1 MATFGVVAIIG
12 PGLIGG
18 SIGLGLK
25 ARGLADRVVGV
36 VRSDRSAERAVQAG
50 VVDQTTQDLAAAAAE
65 ADLTIVCTPVADVP
79 AHCQQVA
86 AAARSGAI
94 ITDAGSTKER
104 LVAEVDATLAGS
116 GVKFVGSHPLAGD
129 HKSGPESARAELL
142 AGRVVVVT
150 PTDQTD
156 SQALSRVC
164 ELWTAL
170 GARVEPMS
178 PVDHDAALAR
188 TSHAPH
194 VIATALAN
202 ATPEDLLGLTGG
214 GWRDTTRV
222 AAGSPTLWRDILLD
236 NPQATLAALDAF
248 SQQLGRLQQAI
259 ADHDRDAIYRCLEE
273 GKLRR
278 DALGS

>member
-1 MATFGVVAIIG
+1 MANFGVVAIVG

-18 SIGLGLK
+18 SIGLALK
-25 ARGLADRVVGV
+25 ARGLAQSVIGV
-36 VRSDRSAERAVQAG
+36 VRSQDSAGRAMKAG
-50 VVDQTTQDLAAAAAE
+50 VVDRAELDLAAAAAE

-79 AHCQQVA
+79 GHCQQAA
-86 AAARSGAI
+86 AAARPGSI
-94 ITDAGSTKER
+94 LTDAGSTKEL
-104 LVAEVDATLAGS
+104 LVAEVEKSLAGS
-116 GVKFVGSHPLAGD
+116 DAHFVGSHPLAGD
-129 HKSGPESARAELL
+129 HKSGPESARADLL

-150 PTDQTD
+150 PTDRTD
-156 SQALSRVC
+156 AHALARVA

-170 GARVEPMS
+170 GARVEQMS
-178 PVDHDAALAR
+178 PAEHDAALAR

-194 VIATALAN
+194 VVATALAT

-214 GWRDTTRV
+214 GWRDATRI

-248 SQQLGRLQQAI
+248 TEQLGRLQQAI

>member
-1 MATFGVVAIIG
+1 MANFGVVAIVG

-18 SIGLGLK
+18 SIGLALK
-25 ARGLADRVVGV
+25 ARGLAQSVIGV
-36 VRSDRSAERAVQAG
+36 VRSQDSAGRAMKAG
-50 VVDQTTQDLAAAAAE
+50 VVDRAELDLAAAAAE

-79 AHCQQVA
+79 GHCQQAA
-86 AAARSGAI
+86 AAARPGSI
-94 ITDAGSTKER
+94 LTDAGSTKEL
-104 LVAEVDATLAGS
+104 LVAEVEKSLAGS
-116 GVKFVGSHPLAGD
+116 DAHFVGSHPLAGD
-129 HKSGPESARAELL
+129 HKSGPESARADLL

-150 PTDQTD
+150 PTDRTD
-156 SQALSRVC
+156 AHALARVA

-170 GARVEPMS
+170 GARVEQMS
-178 PVDHDAALAR
+178 PAEHDAALAR

-194 VIATALAN
+194 VVATALAA

-214 GWRDTTRV
+214 GWRDATRI

-248 SQQLGRLQQAI
+248 TEQLGRLQQAI